1 MWHKYLT
8 HVLITSV
15 CYFHPVCVQIL
26 DQLISS
32 MHVCHRYLG
41 IYENIAFF
49 VNILDNLIQVVILLD
64 YYSHPICIP
73 IRVFT
78 QMKTSM
84 PSPRWWKR
92 GFYSS
97 KKKYATLRSIQSSWS
112 SAVSLP
118 VGIILYYFSP
128 YLSRPD
134 VHICVYVSV
143 ALVYCN

>member
-49 VNILDNLIQVVILLD
+49 VNILDNLIQVVILLG
-64 YYSHPICIP
+64 YYYHPICIP

-97 KKKYATLRSIQSSWS
+97 KKSTQRWGAFNQADPQQFPYQLVLSCIT
-112 SAVSLP
+112 SAP
-118 VGIILYYFSP
+118 T
-128 YLSRPD
+128 YLGLT
-134 VHICVYVSV
+134 CTSV
-143 ALVYCN
+143 CTCQ